1 MVVAIS
7 IYKERSPWRA
17 VAVSTAWKLKYA
29 LRRLE
34 YLRLCL
40 TSGGWT
46 SFKCISHYKMETLH
60 SEARSKSSHVTMK
73 AGRSWTSGRY
83 EGNVPHQ
90 DDSGKSTPVRV
101 TSLHPKR
108 PKHRLHPKPPGT
120 DALFPDVSRESTVLQ
135 LWPENGLKIAMTTHN
150 ITVTSRIWLWIKPF
164 CYW

>member
-7 IYKERSPWRA
+7 IYKERSLWCA
-17 VAVSTAWKLKYA
+17 VAVSAAWKLKYA
-29 LRRLE
+29 LRHLE

-60 SEARSKSSHVTMK
+60 SEVSSKSSHVTIK
-73 AGRSWTSGRY
+73 AGRSQTSGRY
-83 EGNVPHQ
+83 EGNTSHQ
-90 DDSGKSTPVRV
+90 DDSRKSTPVRV
-101 TSLHPKR
+101 VSLYLKH

-135 LWPENGLKIAMTTHN
+135 LWPENGLKIALATPTF
-150 ITVTSRIWLWIKPF
+150 IVVSRI
-164 CYW
+164 